1 MDVKEAIEK
10 RRSIR
15 KYQDKE
21 VSENLIKE
29 ILEAGRLA
37 PSGCNVQPT
46 RYFIIKDK
54 KTKERLKQKGAFEQ
68 NFVYD
73 APVIIVLCGNPKDY
87 DNLEGVRYLQEEG
100 ILPKDLNDIK
110 KMHKGRNEERT
121 LRDVSINSVYLIL
134 RAIELGLGAGCVALI
149 NKDVLREELKI
160 PKEWVLPFVITL
172 GYPAESPKQ
181 RPRKDLNELILKFS
195 S

>member
-15 KYQDKE
+15 EYQAKE
-21 VSENLIKE
+21 VPKNLIDE
-29 ILEAGRLA
+29 VLDAGRLA

-54 KTKERLKQKGAFEQ
+54 KLKEKLRQKRAFEQ
-68 NFVYD
+68 DFVYQ

-87 DNLEGVRYLQEEG
+87 EKFEGVKYQQKEGTLPKNLTKIKQSLEGLEKERIQR
-100 ILPKDLNDIK
+100 DI
-110 KMHKGRNEERT
+110 
-121 LRDVSINSVYLIL
+121 SIASVFLIL
-134 RAIELGLGAGCVALI
+134 RATELGLGTSYAGLI
-149 NKDVLREELKI
+149 DRDVLKKELNI
-160 PKEWVLPFVITL
+160 PKEWIIPFIILL

-181 RPRKDLNELILKFS
+181 RPRKDLHELILDS
-195 S
+195 Q